1 MTDKDLEIN
10 NYKEKIESLEKTL
23 RSVQDQYES
32 MKKDYLEISNQS
44 NNQNGHK
51 QIIQNE
57 LQSQSSSISQENI
70 EELKKVIYLGNYLI
84 SNFLSM

>member
-51 QIIQNE
+51 QIIQND